1 MPLTSPLTV
10 YPLNVTTYDFLF
22 IFHYSAWREFYET
35 VLEPRLYDPAP
46 RRDPGELGPEAVTAK
61 LIHALESPK
70 PKARYYV
77 TRTTYL
83 ARLFRILVPVGA
95 RDRLLQRYF

>member
-1 MPLTSPLTV
+1 M
-10 YPLNVTTYDFLF
+10 
-22 IFHYSAWREFYET
+22 
-35 VLEPRLYDPAP
+35 LEPRLYDPEP

-77 TRTTYL
+77 TRTTYV
-83 ARLFRILVPVGA
+83 ARLFRILVPAGA
-95 RDRLLQRYF
+95 RDRLLERYS